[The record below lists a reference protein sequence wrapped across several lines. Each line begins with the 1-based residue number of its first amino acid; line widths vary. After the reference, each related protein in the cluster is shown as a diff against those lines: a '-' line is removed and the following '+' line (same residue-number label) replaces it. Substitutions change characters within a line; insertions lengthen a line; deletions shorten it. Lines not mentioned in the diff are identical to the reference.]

1 MEFAATHVLTSP
13 PVTANPNCL
22 MVACSKFFDDVK
34 SQQYQTG
41 EPIICSGCKA
51 YLNSIS
57 HVAAKTKNL
66 RPLSW
71 PENQQQ
77 TLKQQRTIL
86 GCSLLK
92 VWQFWQSHWDWL
104 HFSGIDIQEADCQ
117 AEAWCFSCW
126 WFSCL
131 SSGQSRLFGVYTSFG
146 FLMMLISKLTIWD
159 NQCNMKKRLNRFF

>member
-57 HVAAKTKNL
+57 HVAAKTKIW
-66 RPLSW
+66 RCEFCSK
-71 PENQQQ
+71 ENNCGEEFNHQEMPK
-77 TLKQQRTIL
+77 TASTTFFLEGPKSTTNTKTSTSDNNNNDSSDSCIIFCI
-86 GCSLLK
+86 GTNK
-92 VWQFWQSHWDWL
+92 VENMQ
-104 HFSGIDIQEADCQ
+104 IMN
-117 AEAWCFSCW
+117 CFS
-126 WFSCL
+126 
-131 SSGQSRLFGVYTSFG
+131 FGEFT
-146 FLMMLISKLTIWD
+146 
-159 NQCNMKKRLNRFF
+159 